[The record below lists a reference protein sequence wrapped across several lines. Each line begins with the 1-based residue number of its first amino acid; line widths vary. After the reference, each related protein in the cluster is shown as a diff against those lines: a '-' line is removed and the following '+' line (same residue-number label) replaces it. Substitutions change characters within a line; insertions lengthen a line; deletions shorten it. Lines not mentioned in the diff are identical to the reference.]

1 MSLVLIALGVIL
13 GYNIRPFHGY
23 MLRRVQKKSI
33 ASGSCL
39 MFMGKPAP
47 KKLAPFYIA
56 AAREIGIAV
65 VSYVSASAAWKA
77 IESWW
82 NRRKNGR

>member
-13 GYNIRPFHGY
+13 GYNIRPFHAYLLG
-23 MLRRVQKKSI
+23 RVQKKSI
-33 ASGSCL
+33 AR
-39 MFMGKPAP
+39 GKPAP

-65 VSYVSASAAWKA
+65 LSYVSASAAWKA
-77 IESWW
+77 IEGWW
-82 NRRKNGR
+82 NRRKA